1 MKLLVTGANG
11 FLGSYVVQ
19 EALRKGHTV
28 RALVRPA
35 TDVAKLDWPSSDKL
49 EVVRADLRSRNGLT
63 DAVRGVDSVIHLAA
77 AKSGDVYAQYAGT
90 VVATENLLAAMTEPG
105 VHRMVAISSFSVYD
119 FARASPL
126 AALDEQTP
134 LEQDSLNRDAY
145 AHTKLVQEQL
155 IREHAAQH
163 NWSLVVLRPGMI
175 WGKDNLL
182 NAWIGMSGGK
192 RFWIRTGAW
201 ARVPLTYVE
210 NCAEA
215 IVMAASSKAAQGET
229 FNIVDDAVP
238 TQREFAR
245 MVLKRV
251 DPKRLT
257 IPVSYTLLRLTAGSI
272 ALFNRVAL
280 GNRARVPSLLV
291 PVRLAARARPLQYS
305 NKKIKTVLGWKP
317 HYSLEEGLNR
327 SLDGHGSTRT
337 PPGNSRS
344 ADLSPLTAP
353 TMS

>member
-11 FLGSYVVQ
+11 FLGNYVVL
-19 EALRKGHTV
+19 EALRQGHTV

-35 TDVAKLDWPSSDKL
+35 TDVAKLGWPASDKL
-49 EVVRADLRSRNGLT
+49 EIVRADLRSRAGLA

-77 AKSGDVYAQYAGT
+77 AKSGDVYTQYAGT
-90 VVATENLLAAMTEPG
+90 VVATENLLAAMTETG
-105 VHRMVAISSFSVYD
+105 VHRIVAISSFSVYD
-119 FARASPL
+119 FAKASPL
-126 AALDEQTP
+126 APVDEQTP
-134 LEQDSLNRDAY
+134 REKDALDRDAY

-155 IREHAAQH
+155 IRDHAAAHQ
-163 NWSLVVLRPGMI
+163 WSLVVLRPGMI

-238 TQREFAR
+238 TQRQFTR
-245 MVLKRV
+245 MVLR
-251 DPKRLT
+251 RLSPRRIV
-257 IPVSYTLLRLTAGSI
+257 IPVSYSLLRLTAGSI
-272 ALFNRVAL
+272 ALVNKRLL

-291 PVRLAARARPLQYS
+291 PARLAARGKPLQYS

-317 HYSLEEGLNR
+317 RYTLEEGLDR
-327 SLDGHGSTRT
+327 SL
-337 PPGNSRS
+337 
-344 ADLSPLTAP
+344 ADLAEASPRDQKLPAP
-353 TMS
+353 NDAEMAAPATP